1 MRSLKI
7 TLVLFSALVLCI
19 VFNSLYIRR
28 CADRISEMAEGIRMG
43 EDVGELEDFWSKNE
57 KLFGISISETQ
68 LDYIS
73 RLIISIKHNQ
83 IYKNTSELEKDIS
96 LLTDAVEG
104 VQRYE
109 RFSLENIF

>member
-73 RLIISIKHNQ
+73 RLIISIGHDHRNG
-83 IYKNTSELEKDIS
+83 NTSELEKNIA
-96 LLTDAVEG
+96 LLTDAVQG
-104 VQRYE
+104 IRRYE
-109 RFSLENIF
+109 SFSLENIF